1 MLGGNSNLPVMRET
15 LEDFRAPDCAGKPF
29 TTQLY
34 PHAVATL
41 CDARLLVTQPFAL
54 QAAY

>member
-1 MLGGNSNLPVMRET
+1 MLGGNTNLPVMGET